1 MDWTQRPIV
10 LPGGR
15 KWSNPEDTV
24 PKFRAPKLSDEKI
37 CKTIEDHSEVIV
49 GKTKG

>member
-15 KWSNPEDTV
+15 KWSDPEDAVAKTRT
-24 PKFRAPKLSDEKI
+24 PKMSDEKI
-37 CKTIEDHSEVIV
+37 CKTIEDFSEVIV